1 MFAEPLR
8 VLFSTEVQS
17 FYLNPKNSSNLFA
30 KYELKTAGKYEFTNS
45 VSFKSN
51 TVLNFVQLSPQDQK
65 TVLVNPSDFGFYLT
79 STYAD
84 LNVGGW
90 AFSPE
95 ATDINNIFEVIHGRD
110 FRQPF
115 AAENLGSLGALAD
128 FHVNNFDLKLF
139 YIPKNSHSLLPDTQ
153 SPWWPRTDAL
163 PVTGSMGTFYLP
175 ENISYNYRYETELI
189 RPFDNNFGTYTKMS
203 FSFID
208 LYAFYFLGAN
218 QVPKIRPH
226 FTADATS
233 LDPPAGIVRS
243 PIDLDLTWF
252 KSEHLGLGFSS
263 IINPII
269 LKTFCKI
276 QKDFLPETISSNS
289 CTFTAESSQN
299 IFKYTVRYFLQANRV
314 WKKNETAPELETLLG
329 FFEKSLAL
337 GYLFD
342 FNPENSF
349 SGAVVYNEQ
358 SPSVLTVARY
368 EKKWSDHL
376 KTAMSLNVISVGSE
390 PLAKAYDQTDNV
402 SFKFSYGF

>member
-1 MFAEPLR
+1 MCAETLR
-8 VLFSTEVQS
+8 VEFTTEVQS
-17 FYLNPKNSSNLFA
+17 FYLNPKSSSNLFA
-30 KYELKTAGKYEFTNS
+30 KYEFKTAGKYEFTNWLS
-45 VSFKSN
+45 LKSN
-51 TVLNFVQLSPQDQK
+51 AAFNYVQLNPQDQK
-65 TVLVNPSDFGFYLT
+65 TFLVNPSDFGFYLT
-79 STYAD
+79 SKFAD
-84 LNVGGW
+84 LNLGGW
-90 AFSPE
+90 SFSPE

-115 AAENLGSLGALAD
+115 AAENIGSLGALAD
-128 FHVNNFDLKLF
+128 FHINNFDLKLF
-139 YIPKNSHSLLPDTQ
+139 YIPKNSRSLLPDTQ
-153 SPWWPRTDAL
+153 SPWWPRTDSL

-175 ENISYNYRYETELI
+175 DNISYNYRNDTELN
-189 RPFDNNFGTYTKMS
+189 RPFENNFGTFAKMS

-233 LDPPAGIVRS
+233 LDPPVATVRS

-263 IINPII
+263 SINPVI
-269 LKTFCKI
+269 LKTFCKT
-276 QKDFLPETISSNS
+276 QKDFLEETISSNS
-289 CTFTAESSQN
+289 CTFTVESSQN
-299 IFKYTVRYFLQANRV
+299 LFKYTVRYFLQANRV
-314 WKKNETAPELETLLG
+314 WKKNDTAAELKTLLG

-337 GYLFD
+337 GYFFD

-368 EKKWSDHL
+368 ERKWSDKF
-376 KTAMSLNVISVGSE
+376 KTALSLNVISVGNE

-402 SFKFSYGF
+402 SLKFSYGF